1 MIFSTPH
8 HPNSAQLHNPLLSA
22 AFTSVVHSIA
32 TDVPRN
38 PKQVARHLIYA
49 MNISV
54 YARLRPISRRFDFL
68 MLSCNQIA
76 NRQRCNLCFRLRP
89 APCPP
94 PGFLSF
100 ASLSRWGAGDATR
113 AGRTFLGPSR
123 NCLRFVR
130 DVIVPIRLYLAI
142 SYTYAARVLGIAF
155 LSSFTL
161 RK

>member
-8 HPNSAQLHNPLLSA
+8 HPNLAQLHNPLLSA

-32 TDVPRN
+32 TDVPNN

-76 NRQRCNLCFRLRP
+76 NRQRCTLCFRLRP

-94 PGFLSF
+94 PGFLSVC
-100 ASLSRWGAGDATR
+100 SLLVTLGSERRCTGRADVSREAAAAQRVDLRSDSGPLLIPPSN
-113 AGRTFLGPSR
+113 AGR
-123 NCLRFVR
+123 
-130 DVIVPIRLYLAI
+130 RL
-142 SYTYAARVLGIAF
+142 SQK
-155 LSSFTL
+155 SMH
-161 RK
+161 